1 MGLPMASSQGLAR
14 ESSLLTEFETCAR
27 ARIFLIELSRRLPK
41 VPLTLVLGPGDVL
54 VILLVSILAGFVGAL
69 FGLGGG
75 VLIIPFL
82 TLVEGVPVPLAV
94 GASIV
99 SVVATS
105 SASAATYVQDHLTN
119 LRLGMFLEI
128 GTVAGAIT
136 GAFVA
141 VLLPASA
148 LFILF
153 GLILLYAT
161 IIMIRARGIDFPANV
176 RPDKTSRVLALG
188 SQYEDQS
195 LNRVVKYEVTRTP
208 LAVFVGYFAGIVS
221 GLLGVGGGIINVP
234 TMNLLSKVPVKVASA
249 TSNFMIGVTAAAS
262 ASVYLLRGDVHP
274 LLAAP
279 LIIGVAGGALLGT
292 RVLKVTPPTRVKVA
306 FAILLA
312 VISILMILKGF
323 NLPLVL

>member
-1 MGLPMASSQGLAR
+1 MPP
-14 ESSLLTEFETCAR
+14 T
-27 ARIFLIELSRRLPK
+27 
-41 VPLTLVLGPGDVL
+41 VVLGPVDVL
-54 VILLVSILAGFVGAL
+54 IIFLVSIVAGFVGAL

-136 GAFVA
+136 GAFVS
-141 VLLPASA
+141 VFLPASA

-161 IIMIRARGIDFPANV
+161 MVMIRARGIDFPANV
-176 RPDKTSRVLALG
+176 RPDKTSRILALG
-188 SQYEDQS
+188 SQYEDHS

-208 LAVFVGYFAGIVS
+208 LTVFIGYFAGIVS

-234 TMNLLSKVPVKVASA
+234 TMNLVSKVPVKVASA

-292 RVLKVTPPTRVKVA
+292 RVLKVTPPARVKVA
-306 FAILLA
+306 FGILLA
-312 VISILMILKGF
+312 VISLLMILKGF
-323 NLPLVL
+323 NLPVVL

>member
-1 MGLPMASSQGLAR
+1 VL
-14 ESSLLTEFETCAR
+14 
-27 ARIFLIELSRRLPK
+27 
-41 VPLTLVLGPGDVL
+41 LGPVDVL
-54 VILLVSILAGFVGAL
+54 IIFLVSIVAGFVGAL

-136 GAFVA
+136 GALVA
-141 VLLPASA
+141 VFLPTSA
-148 LFILF
+148 LFLLF
-153 GLILLYAT
+153 GVILLYAT
-161 IIMIRARGIDFPANV
+161 IVMIRGRGKDFPANV
-176 RPDKTSRVLALG
+176 MPDKTSRILALG
-188 SQYEDQS
+188 SQYEDHS

-208 LAVFVGYFAGIVS
+208 LTVFIGYFAGIVS

-234 TMNLLSKVPVKVASA
+234 TMNLVSKVPVKVASA

-292 RVLKVTPPTRVKVA
+292 RVLKATPPTRVKVA
-306 FAILLA
+306 FGILLA
-312 VISILMILKGF
+312 AIALLMLLKGF
-323 NLPLVL
+323 NLPVVL

>member
-1 MGLPMASSQGLAR
+1 
-14 ESSLLTEFETCAR
+14 
-27 ARIFLIELSRRLPK
+27 
-41 VPLTLVLGPGDVL
+41 VLGPVDVL
-54 VILLVSILAGFVGAL
+54 IIFLVSIVAGFIGAL

-136 GAFVA
+136 GAFVS
-141 VLLPASA
+141 VFLPASY
-148 LFILF
+148 LFVLF
-153 GLILLYAT
+153 GIILLYTT
-161 IIMIRARGIDFPANV
+161 IVMIRARGIDFPANV
-176 RPDKTSRVLALG
+176 SPDKTSRILALG
-188 SQYEDQS
+188 SQYEDHS

-208 LAVFVGYFAGIVS
+208 LTVFIGFFAGIVS

-234 TMNLLSKVPVKVASA
+234 TMNLVSKIPVKVASA
-249 TSNFMIGVTAAAS
+249 TSNFIIGVTAASS

-292 RVLKVTPPTRVKVA
+292 KVLKVTPPTRVKVA
-306 FAILLA
+306 FGILLA
-312 VISILMILKGF
+312 AISLLMILKGF
-323 NLPLVL
+323 SLPVVL

>member
-1 MGLPMASSQGLAR
+1 
-14 ESSLLTEFETCAR
+14 
-27 ARIFLIELSRRLPK
+27 
-41 VPLTLVLGPGDVL
+41 
-54 VILLVSILAGFVGAL
+54 
-69 FGLGGG
+69 
-75 VLIIPFL
+75 
-82 TLVEGVPVPLAV
+82 VPLAV

-136 GAFVA
+136 GAFVS
-141 VLLPASA
+141 VFLPASY

-153 GLILLYAT
+153 GIILLYAT
-161 IIMIRARGIDFPANV
+161 IVMIRARGIDFPANV
-176 RPDKTSRVLALG
+176 MPDKTSRILALG
-188 SQYEDQS
+188 SQYEDHS

-208 LAVFVGYFAGIVS
+208 LTVFISFFAGIVS

-234 TMNLLSKVPVKVASA
+234 TMNLVSKIPVKVASA
-249 TSNFMIGVTAAAS
+249 TSNFIIGVTAAAS

-292 RVLKVTPPTRVKVA
+292 KVLKVTPPTRVKVA
-306 FAILLA
+306 FGILLA
-312 VISILMILKGF
+312 AISLLMILKGF
-323 NLPLVL
+323 SLPVVL

>member
-1 MGLPMASSQGLAR
+1 M
-14 ESSLLTEFETCAR
+14 
-27 ARIFLIELSRRLPK
+27 
-41 VPLTLVLGPGDVL
+41 LGPIDVL
-54 VILLVSILAGFVGAL
+54 VIFLVSIIAGFIGAL

-105 SASAATYVQDHLTN
+105 SSSAATYVQDHLTN

-141 VLLPASA
+141 VFLPASV
-148 LFILF
+148 LFVLF

-161 IIMIRARGIDFPANV
+161 IIMVRARGIDFPADV
-176 RPDKTSRVLALG
+176 KPDTTSRILSLG
-188 SQYEDQS
+188 GQYEDHS

-208 LAVFVGYFAGIVS
+208 LTVFIGYFAGIVS

-234 TMNLLSKVPVKVASA
+234 TMNLVSKVPVKVASA

-262 ASVYLLRGDVHP
+262 ASVYLLRGDVNP

-279 LIIGVAGGALLGT
+279 LIVGVAGGALLGT

-306 FAILLA
+306 FGILLA
-312 VISILMILKGF
+312 AISLLMILKGF
-323 NLPLVL
+323 NLPVVL

>member
-1 MGLPMASSQGLAR
+1 M
-14 ESSLLTEFETCAR
+14 
-27 ARIFLIELSRRLPK
+27 
-41 VPLTLVLGPGDVL
+41 LGPMDVL
-54 VILLVSILAGFVGAL
+54 VILLVSILAGLVGAL

-141 VLLPASA
+141 VFLPPSA
-148 LFILF
+148 LFVLF

-161 IIMIRARGIDFPANV
+161 IVMIRARGIDFPDNV
-176 RPDKTSRVLALG
+176 MPDRLSTILALG
-188 SQYEDQS
+188 SQYEDHS
-195 LNRVVKYEVTRTP
+195 LKRVVKYEVTRTP
-208 LAVFVGYFAGIVS
+208 VTVFVGYLAGIVS

-234 TMNLLSKVPVKVASA
+234 TMNLVSKIPVKVASA

-279 LIIGVAGGALLGT
+279 LIIGVAGGALIGT

-306 FAILLA
+306 FGILLA
-312 VISILMILKGF
+312 VISLLMILKGF
-323 NLPLVL
+323 SLPVVL

>member
-1 MGLPMASSQGLAR
+1 LKV
-14 ESSLLTEFETCAR
+14 
-27 ARIFLIELSRRLPK
+27 RRT
-41 VPLTLVLGPGDVL
+41 VVLGPVDVL
-54 VILLVSILAGFVGAL
+54 IIFLVSIVAGFIGAL

-141 VLLPASA
+141 VFLPASV
-148 LFILF
+148 LFFLF

-161 IIMIRARGIDFPANV
+161 IVMIRARGIDFPADV
-176 RPDKTSRVLALG
+176 RPDKTSRILALG
-188 SQYEDQS
+188 SQYEDRS

-208 LAVFVGYFAGIVS
+208 LTVFIGYFAGIVS

-234 TMNLLSKVPVKVASA
+234 TMNLVSKIPVKVASA

-262 ASVYLLRGDVHP
+262 ASVYLLRGDVNP

-279 LIIGVAGGALLGT
+279 LIVGVAGGALLGT
-292 RVLKVTPPTRVKVA
+292 RILKVTPPTRVKVA
-306 FAILLA
+306 FGILLA
-312 VISILMILKGF
+312 AISLLMILKGF
-323 NLPLVL
+323 NLPVVL

>member
-1 MGLPMASSQGLAR
+1 MPP
-14 ESSLLTEFETCAR
+14 T
-27 ARIFLIELSRRLPK
+27 
-41 VPLTLVLGPGDVL
+41 VVLGPVDVL
-54 VILLVSILAGFVGAL
+54 IIFLVSIVAGFVGAL

-136 GAFVA
+136 GAFVS
-141 VLLPASA
+141 VFLPASA

-153 GLILLYAT
+153 GIILLYAT
-161 IIMIRARGIDFPANV
+161 MVMIRARGIDFPANV
-176 RPDKTSRVLALG
+176 RPDKTSRILALG

-208 LAVFVGYFAGIVS
+208 LTVFIGYFAGIVS
-221 GLLGVGGGIINVP
+221 GLLGVGGGVINVP
-234 TMNLLSKVPVKVASA
+234 TMNLVSKVPVKVASA
-249 TSNFMIGVTAAAS
+249 TSNFIIGVTAAAS

-292 RVLKVTPPTRVKVA
+292 KVLKVTPPTRVKVA
-306 FAILLA
+306 FGILLA
-312 VISILMILKGF
+312 AISLLMILKGF
-323 NLPLVL
+323 SLPVVL

>member
-1 MGLPMASSQGLAR
+1 M
-14 ESSLLTEFETCAR
+14 
-27 ARIFLIELSRRLPK
+27 
-41 VPLTLVLGPGDVL
+41 LGPVDVL
-54 VILLVSILAGFVGAL
+54 VILLVSIIAGFIGAL

-141 VLLPASA
+141 VFLPASV
-148 LFILF
+148 LFVLF
-153 GLILLYAT
+153 GLVLLYAT
-161 IIMIRARGIDFPANV
+161 IVMIRARGIDFPADV
-176 RPDKTSRVLALG
+176 RPDRTSRILALG
-188 SQYEDQS
+188 SQYEDHS
-195 LNRVVKYEVTRTP
+195 LNRVVSYEVTRTP
-208 LAVFVGYFAGIVS
+208 LTVFIGYFAGMVS
-221 GLLGVGGGIINVP
+221 GLLGVGGGVINVP
-234 TMNLLSKVPVKVASA
+234 TMNLVSKVPVKVASA
-249 TSNFMIGVTAAAS
+249 TSNFIIGVTAAAS

-306 FAILLA
+306 FGILLA
-312 VISILMILKGF
+312 AMSLLMILKGF
-323 NLPLVL
+323 NLPVVL

>member
-1 MGLPMASSQGLAR
+1 M
-14 ESSLLTEFETCAR
+14 
-27 ARIFLIELSRRLPK
+27 
-41 VPLTLVLGPGDVL
+41 PLTVVLGPMDVL
-54 VILLVSILAGFVGAL
+54 IIFLVSIIAGFVGAL

-136 GAFVA
+136 GAFVS
-141 VLLPASA
+141 VFLPASA

-153 GLILLYAT
+153 GIILLYAT
-161 IIMIRARGIDFPANV
+161 IVMIRARGVDFPANV
-176 RPDKTSRVLALG
+176 RPDKTSRILALG
-188 SQYEDQS
+188 SQYEDHS

-208 LAVFVGYFAGIVS
+208 LTVFIGYFAGIVS

-234 TMNLLSKVPVKVASA
+234 TMNLVSKVPVKVASA

-292 RVLKVTPPTRVKVA
+292 KVLKVTPPTRVKVA
-306 FAILLA
+306 FGILLA
-312 VISILMILKGF
+312 AISLLMILKGF
-323 NLPLVL
+323 NLPVVL

>member
-1 MGLPMASSQGLAR
+1 MKV
-14 ESSLLTEFETCAR
+14 
-27 ARIFLIELSRRLPK
+27 RRT
-41 VPLTLVLGPGDVL
+41 VVLGPVDVL
-54 VILLVSILAGFVGAL
+54 IIFLVSIVAGFIGAL

-105 SASAATYVQDHLTN
+105 TASAATYVQDHLTN

-141 VLLPASA
+141 VFLPASV
-148 LFILF
+148 LFFLF

-161 IIMIRARGIDFPANV
+161 IVMIRARGIDFPADV
-176 RPDKTSRVLALG
+176 RPDKTSRILALG
-188 SQYEDQS
+188 SQYEDRS

-208 LAVFVGYFAGIVS
+208 LTVFIGYFAGIVS

-234 TMNLLSKVPVKVASA
+234 TMNLVSKIPVKVASA

-279 LIIGVAGGALLGT
+279 LIVGVAGGALLGT

-306 FAILLA
+306 FGILLA
-312 VISILMILKGF
+312 AISLLMILKGF
-323 NLPLVL
+323 NLPVVL

>member
-1 MGLPMASSQGLAR
+1 MPP
-14 ESSLLTEFETCAR
+14 T
-27 ARIFLIELSRRLPK
+27 
-41 VPLTLVLGPGDVL
+41 VVLGPVDVL
-54 VILLVSILAGFVGAL
+54 IIFLVSIVAGFVGAL

-136 GAFVA
+136 GAFVS
-141 VLLPASA
+141 VFLPASY

-153 GLILLYAT
+153 GIILLYAT
-161 IIMIRARGIDFPANV
+161 IVMIRARGIDFPANV
-176 RPDKTSRVLALG
+176 RPDKTSRILALG
-188 SQYEDQS
+188 SQYEDHS

-208 LAVFVGYFAGIVS
+208 LTVFIGYFAGIVS

-234 TMNLLSKVPVKVASA
+234 TMNLVSKIPVKVASA
-249 TSNFMIGVTAAAS
+249 TSNFIIGVTAAAS

-292 RVLKVTPPTRVKVA
+292 KVLKVTPPTRVKVA
-306 FAILLA
+306 FGILLA
-312 VISILMILKGF
+312 AISLLMILKGF
-323 NLPLVL
+323 SLPVVL

>member
-1 MGLPMASSQGLAR
+1 M
-14 ESSLLTEFETCAR
+14 
-27 ARIFLIELSRRLPK
+27 
-41 VPLTLVLGPGDVL
+41 VVLGPVDVL
-54 VILLVSILAGFVGAL
+54 IIFLVSIIAGFVGAL

-141 VLLPASA
+141 VFLPASA

-153 GLILLYAT
+153 GVILLYAT
-161 IIMIRARGIDFPANV
+161 IVMIRARGIDFPANV
-176 RPDKTSRVLALG
+176 RPDKTSRILALG
-188 SQYEDQS
+188 NQYEDHS

-208 LAVFVGYFAGIVS
+208 LTVFIGYFAGIVS

-234 TMNLLSKVPVKVASA
+234 TMNLVSKVPVKVASA

-279 LIIGVAGGALLGT
+279 LIIGVAGGALIGT

-306 FAILLA
+306 FGILLA
-312 VISILMILKGF
+312 AISLLMILKGF
-323 NLPLVL
+323 NLPVVL

>member
-1 MGLPMASSQGLAR
+1 ML
-14 ESSLLTEFETCAR
+14 
-27 ARIFLIELSRRLPK
+27 LIELSK
-41 VPLTLVLGPGDVL
+41 VGILKVSTTVMLGPVDVL
-54 VILLVSILAGFVGAL
+54 VIFLVSIIAGFIGAL

-105 SASAATYVQDHLTN
+105 SSSAAAYVQDHLTN

-141 VLLPASA
+141 VFLPASA

-153 GLILLYAT
+153 GLIVLYAT

-176 RPDKTSRVLALG
+176 RPDKASRILALG
-188 SQYEDQS
+188 SQYEDHS

-208 LAVFVGYFAGIVS
+208 LTAFIGYFAGIVS

-234 TMNLLSKVPVKVASA
+234 TMNLVSKVPVKVASA

-306 FAILLA
+306 FGILLA
-312 VISILMILKGF
+312 AISLLMILKGF
-323 NLPLVL
+323 NLPVVL

>member
-1 MGLPMASSQGLAR
+1 MPP
-14 ESSLLTEFETCAR
+14 T
-27 ARIFLIELSRRLPK
+27 
-41 VPLTLVLGPGDVL
+41 VVLGPVDVL
-54 VILLVSILAGFVGAL
+54 TIFLVSIVAGFVGAL

-136 GAFVA
+136 GAFVS
-141 VLLPASA
+141 VLLPPAA
-148 LFILF
+148 LFVLF
-153 GLILLYAT
+153 GIILLYAT
-161 IIMIRARGIDFPANV
+161 IVMIRARGVDFPANV
-176 RPDKTSRVLALG
+176 RPDKTSRILALG

-208 LAVFVGYFAGIVS
+208 LTVFIGYFAGIVS
-221 GLLGVGGGIINVP
+221 GLLGVGGGVINVP
-234 TMNLLSKVPVKVASA
+234 TMNLVSKVPVKVASA
-249 TSNFMIGVTAAAS
+249 TSNFIIGVTAAAS

-292 RVLKVTPPTRVKVA
+292 KVLKVTPPTRVKVA
-306 FAILLA
+306 FGILLA
-312 VISILMILKGF
+312 AISLLMILKGF
-323 NLPLVL
+323 SLPVVL

>member
-1 MGLPMASSQGLAR
+1 MHA
-14 ESSLLTEFETCAR
+14 T
-27 ARIFLIELSRRLPK
+27 
-41 VPLTLVLGPGDVL
+41 VVLGPVDVL
-54 VILLVSILAGFVGAL
+54 IIFLVSIVAGFIGAL

-136 GAFVA
+136 GAFVS
-141 VLLPASA
+141 VFLPASY
-148 LFILF
+148 LFVLF
-153 GLILLYAT
+153 GIILLYTT
-161 IIMIRARGIDFPANV
+161 IVMIRARGIDFPANV
-176 RPDKTSRVLALG
+176 SPDKTSRILALG
-188 SQYEDQS
+188 SQYEDHS

-208 LAVFVGYFAGIVS
+208 LTVFIGFFAGIVS

-234 TMNLLSKVPVKVASA
+234 TMNLVSKIPVKVASA
-249 TSNFMIGVTAAAS
+249 TSNFIIGVTAASS

-292 RVLKVTPPTRVKVA
+292 KVLKVTPPTRVKVA
-306 FAILLA
+306 FGILLA
-312 VISILMILKGF
+312 AISLLMILKGF
-323 NLPLVL
+323 SLPVVL

>member
-1 MGLPMASSQGLAR
+1 MHA
-14 ESSLLTEFETCAR
+14 T
-27 ARIFLIELSRRLPK
+27 
-41 VPLTLVLGPGDVL
+41 VVLGPVDVL
-54 VILLVSILAGFVGAL
+54 TIFLVSIVAGFIGAM

-136 GAFVA
+136 GAFVS
-141 VLLPASA
+141 VFLPASY

-153 GLILLYAT
+153 GIILLYAT
-161 IIMIRARGIDFPANV
+161 IVMIRARGIDFPANV
-176 RPDKTSRVLALG
+176 RPDKTSRILALG
-188 SQYEDQS
+188 SQYEDHS

-208 LAVFVGYFAGIVS
+208 LTVFIGFFAGIVS

-234 TMNLLSKVPVKVASA
+234 TMNLVSKIPVKVASA
-249 TSNFMIGVTAAAS
+249 TSNFIIGVTAAAS

-292 RVLKVTPPTRVKVA
+292 KVLKVTPPTRVKVA
-306 FAILLA
+306 FGILLA
-312 VISILMILKGF
+312 AISLLMILKGF
-323 NLPLVL
+323 SLPVVL

>member
-1 MGLPMASSQGLAR
+1 MGLVFCTLASSNDRELAR
-14 ESSLLTEFETCAR
+14 W
-27 ARIFLIELSRRLPK
+27 PK
-41 VPLTLVLGPGDVL
+41 
-54 VILLVSILAGFVGAL
+54 SGFVGSSRV
-69 FGLGGG
+69 GPRSSSGN
-75 VLIIPFL
+75 PFL
-82 TLVEGVPVPLAV
+82 SLVEGVPVPLAI

-105 SASAATYVQDHLTN
+105 SSSAATYVQDHLTN

-141 VLLPASA
+141 VFLPASV
-148 LFILF
+148 LFVLF

-161 IIMIRARGIDFPANV
+161 IIMVRARGIEFSADV
-176 RPDKTSRVLALG
+176 KPDTTSRILSLG
-188 SQYEDQS
+188 GPYEDHS

-208 LAVFVGYFAGIVS
+208 LTAFIGYFAGIVS

-234 TMNLLSKVPVKVASA
+234 TMNLVSKVPVKVASA

-274 LLAAP
+274 ILAAP

-306 FAILLA
+306 FGILLA
-312 VISILMILKGF
+312 VISLLMILKGF
-323 NLPLVL
+323 NLPVVL

>member
-1 MGLPMASSQGLAR
+1 V
-14 ESSLLTEFETCAR
+14 
-27 ARIFLIELSRRLPK
+27 RRT
-41 VPLTLVLGPGDVL
+41 VVLGPVDVL
-54 VILLVSILAGFVGAL
+54 IIFLVSIVAGFIGAL

-105 SASAATYVQDHLTN
+105 TASAATYVQDHLTN

-141 VLLPASA
+141 VFLPASV
-148 LFILF
+148 LFFLF

-161 IIMIRARGIDFPANV
+161 IVMIRARGIDFPADV
-176 RPDKTSRVLALG
+176 RPDKTSRILALG
-188 SQYEDQS
+188 SQYEDRS

-208 LAVFVGYFAGIVS
+208 LTVFIGYFAGIVS

-234 TMNLLSKVPVKVASA
+234 TMNLVSKIPVKVASA

-279 LIIGVAGGALLGT
+279 LIVGVAGGALLGT

-306 FAILLA
+306 FGILLA
-312 VISILMILKGF
+312 AISLLMILKGF
-323 NLPLVL
+323 NLPVVL

>member
-1 MGLPMASSQGLAR
+1 M
-14 ESSLLTEFETCAR
+14 
-27 ARIFLIELSRRLPK
+27 
-41 VPLTLVLGPGDVL
+41 LGPIDVL
-54 VILLVSILAGFVGAL
+54 VIFLVSIIAGFIGAL

-105 SASAATYVQDHLTN
+105 SSSAARYVQDHLTN

-141 VLLPASA
+141 VFLPASV
-148 LFILF
+148 LFVLF

-161 IIMIRARGIDFPANV
+161 IIMVRARGIDFPGDV
-176 RPDKTSRVLALG
+176 KPDTTSRILSLG
-188 SQYEDQS
+188 GQYKDHS

-208 LAVFVGYFAGIVS
+208 LTVFIGYFAGIVS

-234 TMNLLSKVPVKVASA
+234 TMNLVSKVPVKVASA
-249 TSNFMIGVTAAAS
+249 TNHFMIAATTAGS

-279 LIIGVAGGALLGT
+279 LIIGIAGGALLGT

-306 FAILLA
+306 FGILLA
-312 VISILMILKGF
+312 AISLLMILKVF